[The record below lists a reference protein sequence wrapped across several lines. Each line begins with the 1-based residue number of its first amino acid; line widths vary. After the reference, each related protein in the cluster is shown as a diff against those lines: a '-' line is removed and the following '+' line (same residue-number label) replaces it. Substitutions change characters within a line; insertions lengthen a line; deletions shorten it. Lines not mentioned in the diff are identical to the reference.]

1 MSSFISQL
9 FEDHYSLCLEAK
21 DKRKYKKNLQMI
33 REMLLIASH
42 YEDDKNEVIKFIC
55 YLLDTIEIKPRKHFS
70 EDRILTQ
77 KKKGKNFKTACKI
90 LV

>member
-1 MSSFISQL
+1 MASFLSEL
-9 FEDHYSLCLEAK
+9 FKDDYSICLKEK

-42 YEDDKNEVIKFIC
+42 YEDDKHEVINFIC
-55 YLLDTIEIKPRKHFS
+55 YLLDNMEIKPRDHFN
-70 EDRILTQ
+70 EELILSQ
-77 KKKGKNFKTACKI
+77 KKKGKTFKTTCKI